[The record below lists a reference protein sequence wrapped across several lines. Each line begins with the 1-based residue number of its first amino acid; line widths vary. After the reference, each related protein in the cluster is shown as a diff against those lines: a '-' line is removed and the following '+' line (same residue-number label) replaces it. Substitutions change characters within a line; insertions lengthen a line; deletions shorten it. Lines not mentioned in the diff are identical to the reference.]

1 MSETTLYRK
10 YRPSKWS
17 EVVGQDAIVTAL
29 KGYLASEQLAHAY
42 LFTGPRGTGKTSL
55 ARIFAKELGC
65 AGHDLYEI
73 DAASNNGV
81 DEIRDLREG
90 AGTLPFSSKYKIYI
104 IDEVHM
110 LSKAA
115 FNALLKTLEEP
126 PSHVIFILAT
136 TELHKMP
143 ETVISRCQVLNF
155 ARPDPEMLKQVI
167 RKVAKSEGY
176 KIDEKSAHLVA
187 LLGEGSYR
195 DTLGLLQRVM
205 VSSSDK
211 ELVLAEVEKITGAP
225 KRDLVKDF
233 VRAVLDNDASKAL
246 ILVETL
252 GRTGT
257 DVKVLLKLIL
267 DELRRGIFAS
277 FSPELLG
284 PDYLAVDKE
293 DKVFYEELAA
303 SDNAK
308 TLPAILKEFLLAY
321 EQLDSAYLP
330 TLPLELA
337 VTNIA
342 RQRAENK

>member
-10 YRPSKWS
+10 YRPSKWP

-29 KGYLASEQLAHAY
+29 KGYLTSEQLAHAY

-90 AGTLPFSSKYKIYI
+90 AGTLPFSSKYKVYI

-143 ETVISRCQVLNF
+143 ETVISRCQVLIF

-167 RKVAKSEGY
+167 RKVAKNEGY
-176 KIDEKSAHLVA
+176 KIDEKSAHLIA

-205 VSSSDK
+205 VSSPDK

-233 VRAVLDNDASKAL
+233 VRAVLDNDSSKAL

-257 DVKVLLKLIL
+257 DMKVLLKLIL

-342 RQRAENK
+342 RRRAENR